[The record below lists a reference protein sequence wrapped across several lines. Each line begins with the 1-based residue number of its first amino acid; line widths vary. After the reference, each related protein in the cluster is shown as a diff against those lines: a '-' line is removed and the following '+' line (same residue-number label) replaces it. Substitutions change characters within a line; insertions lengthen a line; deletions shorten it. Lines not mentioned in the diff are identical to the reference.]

1 MVREQQLD
9 PEVEVLWE
17 DFHAEVNVPSEQLRQ
32 WLLTRGSGEAAF
44 GPDPDLNLPE
54 PGRQILAVLRK
65 RKVDLTPEDIEV
77 MRDAVE
83 RIRSLTA
90 AKPAG
95 ATPTT
100 NGDTACS
107 TWVTTCSSNA
117 DRPGSSPALPHRA
130 GDTGTSGRATRLRGW
145 RCSSRVSRLAYS
157 ARSAGSGTSGNR
169 RRKASHSRT
178 AAVCAAAARRSSSRS
193 SAAG

>member
-90 AKPAG
+90 AKPG
-95 ATPTT
+95 R
-100 NGDTACS
+100 G
-107 TWVTTCSSNA
+107 NA
-117 DRPGSSPALPHRA
+117 D
-130 GDTGTSGRATRLRGW
+130 DEW
-145 RCSSRVSRLAYS
+145 R
-157 ARSAGSGTSGNR
+157 
-169 RRKASHSRT
+169 HSLLDLGHDVLVER
-178 AAVCAAAARRSSSRS
+178 
-193 SAAG
+193 